1 MAEIRQTFFQ
11 ECEEQLSEM
20 ELGLLAMDEGNADS
34 ETVNAVFRAV
44 HSIKGGAGAFKLTEL
59 VQFAHSFETALD
71 HVRSG
76 KLTPTPEMMKIMLRA
91 ADVLSDLVEASRDGR
106 EINEANYAGIA
117 ADVKALTTVDGVEEV
132 EEPIDFQPTVIDFGM
147 PELAIEPA
155 PTASDEHEYRINFA
169 PRPELYANANE
180 TILIF
185 RELNRLGAMQA
196 TCDASAVPA
205 LDEIDPNGAYF
216 SWAVQLK
223 SDVEI
228 AAVREVFEFVD
239 GEADLTIET
248 DGQAEV
254 SDADIAALLAQALGT
269 SPPADEANASPAIAE
284 TISVEAEPEPV
295 AAASEAI
302 AGEPLAPVQ
311 AVESS
316 KPDTKAAAIPTQT
329 TIRVEFDRVDRLINL
344 VGELVINQAM
354 LSQRVIE
361 ANFAGSSSVV
371 IGLEEL
377 EQLTR
382 EIQESVMAIRAQPVK
397 PLFQRMS
404 RMVREVADATGKEV
418 KLKTEGEATEVDKT
432 VVERL
437 AEPLT
442 HMIRNAVDHGI
453 ESPEVR
459 LAAGK
464 PAEGTVRLTAAHRS
478 GRIVIELSDDGAGI
492 NRPKVRASAIN
503 KGLIPADMQLSDSDI
518 DNLLFLPGFS
528 TAATI
533 SSISGRG
540 VGMDV
545 VKRSIQA
552 LGGRI
557 SISSR
562 PGLGSTFSMSLP
574 LTLAVLDGMAV
585 SVAGQTLVVP
595 LTAIVETLKPKK
607 SEVHGLG
614 SDGRVMSIRDTF
626 VPLIDV
632 GTQLGFRETPTQPE
646 NSVALLVETG
656 GGARNALLVDSIQDQ
671 RQVVI
676 KSLEANYG
684 TVAGI
689 AAATILGD
697 GRVALILDVDALV
710 SKSFEETLVGELHY
724 GTGG

>member
-1 MAEIRQTFFQ
+1 MTVDTMAAIRQTFFQ

-20 ELGLLAMDEGNADS
+20 EVGLLAMDEGAADS

-44 HSIKGGAGAFKLTEL
+44 HSIKGGAGAFKLAAL
-59 VQFAHSFETALD
+59 VQFAHTFETALD

-76 KLTPTPEMMKIMLRA
+76 KLAPTAEVMKPMLRA
-91 ADVLSDLVEASRDGR
+91 ADVLSDLVEASRDGK
-106 EINEANYAGIA
+106 EIDESSYEGVAEE
-117 ADVKALTTVDGVEEV
+117 VRALTLVDGEEEV
-132 EEPIDFQPTVIDFGM
+132 EEVIDFQPAVIDFGL
-147 PELAIEPA
+147 PDIAPEPA
-155 PTASDEHEYRINFA
+155 SASRHDYRIKFA
-169 PRPELYANANE
+169 PRSELYANANE
-180 TILIF
+180 AALII
-185 RELNRLGAMQA
+185 RELARLG
-196 TCDASAVPA
+196 TIEVECHTDAVPD
-205 LDEIDPNGAYF
+205 LDAIDPAGAYL
-216 SWAVQLK
+216 SWDIKL
-223 SDVEI
+223 SSESPI
-228 AAVREVFEFVD
+228 EAVREIFEFVE
-239 GEADLTIET
+239 GEAELSIET
-248 DGQAEV
+248 DGQPEV
-254 SDADIAALLAQALGT
+254 SDADIAALLARALSGT
-269 SPPADEANASPAIAE
+269 EEPAMSTTDSVVPETPLNTSTAE
-284 TISVEAEPEPV
+284 VS
-295 AAASEAI
+295 AAASPI
-302 AGEPLAPVQ
+302 AEVP
-311 AVESS
+311 
-316 KPDTKAAAIPTQT
+316 KAAAVPAAQT

-354 LSQRVIE
+354 LSQRVLE
-361 ANFAGSSSVV
+361 ANFAGSSSVI

-404 RMVREVADATGKEV
+404 RIVREVADATGKEV
-418 KLKTEGEATEVDKT
+418 RLKTDGEATEVDKT

-437 AEPLT
+437 ADPLT

-453 ESPEVR
+453 ESPEARV
-459 LAAGK
+459 AAGK
-464 PAEGTVRLTAAHRS
+464 PAEGNVRLSAAHRS
-478 GRIVIELSDDGAGI
+478 GRIVIEISDDGAGI
-492 NRPKVRASAIN
+492 DRPKVRASAIK
-503 KGLIPADMQLSDSDI
+503 KGLISPDAQLSDSDI

-562 PGLGSTFSMSLP
+562 PGQGSTFSMSLP

-607 SEVHGLG
+607 GELHGLG
-614 SDGRVMSIRDTF
+614 AEGRVMAIRNTF

-632 GTQLGFRETPTQPE
+632 GTQLGFRDTPADPE
-646 NSVALLVETG
+646 RSVAILVETG

-676 KSLEANYG
+676 KSLETNYG
-684 TVAGI
+684 AVAGI

-710 SKSFEETLVGELHY
+710 SGTFEDHLGESLRFGTVG
-724 GTGG
+724 